1 MALPNP
7 RLFRGYVPDP
17 RRRQIQVV
25 ISQEKFA
32 VNSFED
38 VLEQRRLQ
46 NSDNAGNT
54 ADTSSKTLN
63 TDVSPVQHIH
73 R

>member
-7 RLFRGYVPDP
+7 GYFGGTRYP
-17 RRRQIQVV
+17 RRRKIQVV

-46 NSDNAGNT
+46 LRQRREHGRR
-54 ADTSSKTLN
+54 
-63 TDVSPVQHIH
+63 VQ
-73 R
+73 

>member
-7 RLFRGYVPDP
+7 RLFRGYIPDP

-46 NSDNAGNT
+46 LRQRREHGRR
-54 ADTSSKTLN
+54 
-63 TDVSPVQHIH
+63 VQ
-73 R
+73 